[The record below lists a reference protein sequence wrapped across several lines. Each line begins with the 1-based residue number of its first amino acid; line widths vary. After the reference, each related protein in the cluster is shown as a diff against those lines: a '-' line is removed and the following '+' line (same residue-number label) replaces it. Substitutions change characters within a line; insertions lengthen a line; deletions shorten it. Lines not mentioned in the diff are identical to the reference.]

1 MKLPAAVAALALCAF
16 PAVLHPETVKDREA
30 AVRDDKAAMEKDA
43 RWIYNDW
50 EKGLAE
56 GKRTGKPVLVVL
68 RCVPCLACAGIDA
81 QVLLQDTDLNPL
93 LDQFVC
99 VRVINANALDLT
111 RFQFDY
117 DLSFSTMFFNG
128 DGTVYGRYGSWTH
141 QKNAQDKTT
150 ASYKA
155 ALSAALGIHKG
166 YPGNKASLMGRQGG
180 PTPFQTTLEIPGLAG
195 KYERT
200 LNWSGKVV
208 QSCVHCHQIGDALR
222 TSLRDQQKP
231 IPEEWIYPQ
240 PGPESF
246 GLGLAADQAATVSQV
261 TADSAADRAGLKPGD
276 LIVSLAG
283 QPLISSADV
292 SWVLHRAPP
301 SGALSMVVQ
310 RRGGEKMLQLPLE
323 IGWRQ
328 HADISRRVGTWGMR
342 AMATGGLLL
351 EDLTDLERAG
361 HKLDTQ
367 GMALRLKHVGLYGKH
382 AAAHKAGFQKDD
394 ILVELD
400 GAKGRSTESEVIG
413 RLLTTHKVGD
423 TIPATVLRGG
433 QRLSLAWPIQ

>member
-1 MKLPAAVAALALCAF
+1 MRLPAAIAALTLCAF
-16 PAVLHPETVKDREA
+16 PGALYSETVKDREA
-30 AVRDDKAAMEKDA
+30 AVRDDKASMEKDA

-81 QVLLQDTDLNPL
+81 QVLLQETDLNPL

-141 QKNAQDKTT
+141 QRNAQDKTT

-155 ALSAALGIHKG
+155 ALSAALAIHQG
-166 YPGNKASLMGRQGG
+166 YPGNKASLVGKQGG

-208 QSCVHCHQIGDALR
+208 PSCVHCHQIGDALR

-240 PGPESF
+240 PGPESL
-246 GLGLAADQAATVSQV
+246 GLILAADQAATVSQV
-261 TADSAADRAGLKPGD
+261 TPDSAADRAGLLPGD
-276 LIVSLAG
+276 LILSLAG
-283 QPLISSADV
+283 QTLISSADV

-301 SGALSMVVQ
+301 SGALSIVVQ
-310 RRGGEKMLQLPLE
+310 RSGGEKSLHLPLE

-328 HADISRRVGTWGMR
+328 HGDSSRRVGAWGVGGKG
-342 AMATGGLLL
+342 TG
-351 EDLTDLERAG
+351 
-361 HKLDTQ
+361 
-367 GMALRLKHVGLYGKH
+367 
-382 AAAHKAGFQKDD
+382 
-394 ILVELD
+394 
-400 GAKGRSTESEVIG
+400 
-413 RLLTTHKVGD
+413 
-423 TIPATVLRGG
+423 
-433 QRLSLAWPIQ
+433 